1 MDPRIV
7 WKLGVG
13 VAGLGLIVSLVMML
27 VSDGVAAAPWQ
38 LGALGFGATGAISAA
53 GLWLSRP
60 R

>member
-13 VAGLGLIVSLVMML
+13 AGGLGLVVSLVMML
-27 VSDGVAAAPWQ
+27 ISDGVAAAPWQ
-38 LGALGFGATGAISAA
+38 LGALGFGATGAIA
-53 GLWLSRP
+53 GVALWLSRP